1 MNAHHLQALVADR
14 QAELHR
20 DAAIRRATHDV
31 ASRGEFAA
39 GRPGRRQRPDRALIR
54 AHQASNSAT
63 ASGRAASLKRAPCA
77 SSAAR
82 LASV

>member
-31 ASRGEFAA
+31 ASRGEIRRRVGMLLVEA
-39 GRPGRRQRPDRALIR
+39 GLHLITRSQRDDRVVVSARI
-54 AHQASNSAT
+54 AH
-63 ASGRAASLKRAPCA
+63 
-77 SSAAR
+77 
-82 LASV
+82 